1 MTERRAS
8 GEAVPVIGEADL
20 AALFR
25 LRADAP
31 GEPRGGLRNALNRL
45 RASDDPAVAFGSL
58 ARACVPDFADGCR
71 VELSDGNEPPFRVT
85 CPAGSAEASVPA
97 SQLARSDHVM
107 LTPFRVVSQTGY
119 PSYAG
124 MVTHW
129 WVARTPSESD
139 ALIADMMVRYLGA
152 LVDRERLSAEVGRA
166 EDRAASL
173 ALDAICGRS
182 INLATGVVMHQHQLA
197 ADDAEKL
204 LRRSARTAGT
214 NLTELA
220 AGVVHSGA
228 LVDPEPVLI
237 RVDHSARSANR
248 RAARTELYDASAGR

>member
-1 MTERRAS
+1 MTERWAS

-31 GEPRGGLRNALNRL
+31 EAPRSGARSVLNRL

-85 CPAGSAEASVPA
+85 CPAGSAEPSDPA
-97 SQLARSDHVM
+97 ELLARSDHVM
-107 LTPFRVVSQTGY
+107 VTPFRVVSQTGY

-129 WVARTPSESD
+129 WSVRTPSESD
-139 ALIADMMVRYLGA
+139 AVIADMMVRYLSA
-152 LVDRERLSAEVGRA
+152 LVDRERLSAAVGRA

-182 INLATGVVMHQHQLA
+182 INLATGIVMHQHQLA

-214 NLTELA
+214 NLTKLA
-220 AGVVHSGA
+220 AGVVRSCA
-228 LVDPEPVLI
+228 LMDSEPVLI
-237 RVDHSARSANR
+237 RVDHSARGATR
-248 RAARTELYDASAGR
+248 RVARTALYDASAGR